1 MEAKFIE
8 IKMTSGIPNSFT
20 MTNDTNWLNINP
32 SGMDRINAN
41 IPNNIFSLTSKR
53 AITFFF
59 ISKAYMFQ
67 VLCFFSQ
74 T

>member
-41 IPNNIFSLTSKR
+41 IPNNIFSLTGH
-53 AITFFF
+53 
-59 ISKAYMFQ
+59 
-67 VLCFFSQ
+67 VLPLK
-74 T
+74 

>member
-53 AITFFF
+53 AITF
-59 ISKAYMFQ
+59 SLSPKAYMFQ